1 MKLLK
6 YIFLLFFFTITFSS
20 SATFRNVLFLGNSY
34 VAVNDLPQMVANV
47 TQSAGDSISFSSN
60 SPGGYTLQNHL
71 NDATSIA
78 LINQGGWDCVVLQE
92 QSQLPSFPI
101 GQVQISVFPY
111 AHQLDS
117 IVIANSPCSE
127 IAFYMTWG
135 RKNGDVSN
143 CSSWPPVCT
152 YEGMDS
158 LLRLRYLM
166 MADSN
171 HAIVSPVGVVWNYI
185 RSNYP
190 LIELYQADDS
200 HPTLAG
206 TYAAACTFYSV
217 IFRSNPNNITFD
229 AGLDSITANQIRR
242 AVKLIAF
249 DQDTLF
255 FVRKYDTKADFTY
268 TNLGGYSVSFTNG
281 SINSENYYWDFGDGS
296 FSTDFSPVHNF
307 SSGGNYSVKLISEK
321 CSRTDSITQTVNVVL
336 SEIVENNSTP
346 NFTISPQP
354 ANQFLRINANS
365 EFNKIEKFEIIN
377 STGQKILEQRI
388 ESLSEIK
395 IATDNIKS
403 GIYLLRIV
411 WLNSHTSTKSFI
423 INN

>member
-6 YIFLLFFFTITFSS
+6 NIFVLFFSTISLHS
-20 SATFRNVLFLGNSY
+20 AATFRNVLFLGNSY
-34 VAVNDLPQMVANV
+34 VAVNDLPQMVASV
-47 TQSAGDSISFSSN
+47 TQSAGDSITFSSN

-71 NDATSIA
+71 NDATSIG

-111 AHQLDS
+111 AHLLDS
-117 IVIANSPCSE
+117 IVVANNPCAE

-171 HAIVSPVGVVWNYI
+171 HAIISPVGVVWNYI

-190 LIELYQADDS
+190 LIELYQSDDS
-200 HPTLAG
+200 HPTIAG

-217 IFRSNPNNITFD
+217 IFRSNPENISFD
-229 AGLDSITANQIRR
+229 AGLDSITANQIRH
-242 AVKLIAF
+242 AVKLIAY

-255 FVRKYDTKADFTY
+255 FVRKYDNKADFTY
-268 TNLGGYSVSFTNG
+268 SNVGGYSVSFTNG
-281 SINSENYYWDFGDGS
+281 SVNSENYHWDFGDGS

-307 SSGGNYSVKLISEK
+307 GMGGNYSVKLISEK
-321 CSRTDSITQTVNVVL
+321 CSRTDSITEIVNVVL
-336 SEIVENNSTP
+336 SEIVDSNLGSY
-346 NFTISPQP
+346 FTICPQP
-354 ANQFLRINANS
+354 ASQFLKINANS
-365 EFNKIEKFEIIN
+365 ETNKIVKLEIVN
-377 STGQKILEQRI
+377 SLGQKIWEQKN

-403 GIYLLRIV
+403 GIYLLRV
-411 WLNSHTSTKSFI
+411 LWLNNHTSTKSFI

>member
-1 MKLLK
+1 
-6 YIFLLFFFTITFSS
+6 
-20 SATFRNVLFLGNSY
+20 
-34 VAVNDLPQMVANV
+34 
-47 TQSAGDSISFSSN
+47 
-60 SPGGYTLQNHL
+60 
-71 NDATSIA
+71 
-78 LINQGGWDCVVLQE
+78 
-92 QSQLPSFPI
+92 
-101 GQVQISVFPY
+101 
-111 AHQLDS
+111 
-117 IVIANSPCSE
+117 
-127 IAFYMTWG
+127 MTWG

-217 IFRSNPNNITFD
+217 IFRSNPDNITFD
-229 AGLDSITANQIRR
+229 GGLDPITANQIRR

-255 FVRKYDTKADFTY
+255 FVRKYDPKADFTY
-268 TNLGGYSVSFTNG
+268 SNLGGYSVSFTNG
-281 SINSENYYWDFGDGS
+281 SINSGNYYWDFGDGS

-307 SSGGNYSVKLISEK
+307 SIGGNYSVKLISEK

-365 EFNKIEKFEIIN
+365 EFNKIAKFEIIN

-403 GIYLLRIV
+403 GIYLLRVV
-411 WLNSHTSTKSFI
+411 WFNSHTSTKSFI